1 MVRKRVAW
9 VNIEIGVPYPSTP
22 PHYPSL
28 VNHSLCA
35 CVFVSFTN
43 ILQATRVPTA
53 LFSSALQCLQHHEQ
67 HPQHYSVRNTTNKQ
81 LQWPA
86 WRQPV
91 IYKSWS
97 LLQTTTVNQTIA
109 IHITGQQTN
118 QPNKQQTTAIFHPDT
133 DSSPKWITWKCDT
146 SACEPL
152 KNTALIYEEYGGDIE
167 TWNSNTSAKLCSECH
182 ASARMDLHLKLSTS
196 RFTSKPGVM
205 EPGLTDP
212 TTGQSQF
219 NLAPR
224 LPPPP
229 NPNFSASVTAPVISV
244 SAL

>member
-118 QPNKQQTTAIFHPDT
+118 QPNKQTTNNCNLPPWHRQQSKVDNMKMRHFCMGAV
-133 DSSPKWITWKCDT
+133 
-146 SACEPL
+146 
-152 KNTALIYEEYGGDIE
+152 EEHCFDIRGVRRSH
-167 TWNSNTSAKLCSECH
+167 W
-182 ASARMDLHLKLSTS
+182 DLDQQHFSQIMFWVS
-196 RFTSKPGVM
+196 RFCSDGP
-205 EPGLTDP
+205 
-212 TTGQSQF
+212 
-219 NLAPR
+219 APK
-224 LPPPP
+224 
-229 NPNFSASVTAPVISV
+229 A
-244 SAL
+244 